1 MFFYF
6 LAVKKVLKKKVK
18 SKVFAQ
24 PHTGTETKP
33 KSTATITSKSK
44 DEKKE
49 KKNTNKQGHYI
60 ITR

>member
-49 KKNTNKQGHYI
+49 KKNTNK
-60 ITR
+60 